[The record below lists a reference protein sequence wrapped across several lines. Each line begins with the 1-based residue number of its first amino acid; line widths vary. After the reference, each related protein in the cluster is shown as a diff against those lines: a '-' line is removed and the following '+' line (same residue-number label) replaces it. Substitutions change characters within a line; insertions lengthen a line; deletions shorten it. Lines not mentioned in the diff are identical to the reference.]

1 MSNVETGV
9 NPLEIWTPICEWCAV
24 KVWIE
29 DQTLKDICLE
39 EIGLHS
45 QIMLTILCESTI
57 NRFGTIVYVCLMSTQ
72 VFTLVISRIFI
83 RVSKH
88 TK

>member
-1 MSNVETGV
+1 MDT
-9 NPLEIWTPICEWCAV
+9 ICEWCAV

-29 DQTLKDICLE
+29 DRTLKDICLE

-57 NRFGTIVYVCLMSTQ
+57 NRFGDHCVCL
-72 VFTLVISRIFI
+72 FNE
-83 RVSKH
+83 H
-88 TK
+88 TSLHFGHK